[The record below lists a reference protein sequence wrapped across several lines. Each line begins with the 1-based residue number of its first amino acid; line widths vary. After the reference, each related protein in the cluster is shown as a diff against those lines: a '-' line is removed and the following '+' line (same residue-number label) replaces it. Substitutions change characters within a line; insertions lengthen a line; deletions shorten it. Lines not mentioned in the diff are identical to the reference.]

1 VGTIEPE
8 ESVARGGSSAARC
21 IRSQPPPVMIEPPS
35 RGFRSW
41 LGRVLMLLFAVLF
54 VLGALYSALIVLLG
68 LLTGSWQA
76 LIGLIGVALFSG
88 LAVALLGRLGR
99 R

>member
-1 VGTIEPE
+1 
-8 ESVARGGSSAARC
+8 
-21 IRSQPPPVMIEPPS
+21 
-35 RGFRSW
+35 
-41 LGRVLMLLFAVLF
+41 MLLSALLF
-54 VLGALYSALIVLLG
+54 VLGAPYSALIVLLG

-76 LIGLIGVALFSG
+76 LIGLIGVVLFSG